1 MKTTLSSWYL
11 HILYAEL
18 EHVTSCQLGV
28 VDVDSC
34 KACKDQLFWD
44 FIN

>member
-1 MKTTLSSWYL
+1 MKTIASSGYL

-18 EHVTSCQLGV
+18 KHVTSCQLGV
-28 VDVDSC
+28 VDVDSR
-34 KACKDQLFWD
+34 KARKDQFFWD